1 MPTVPPATCGNGEAA
16 GGPGCGFSFDELD
29 APFKLSP
36 FLHEYVSMPT
46 PHGGGHRRGLAA
58 DGSGSS
64 SGGGSSSGS
73 GSGSSDDAHGS
84 YFARFRPSGDGKL
97 TADELWTPRCNL
109 LHDMTELK
117 DIDPHVMLVVFLPAL
132 LFESGERLP
141 PLLLFVL

>member
-1 MPTVPPATCGNGEAA
+1 MN
-16 GGPGCGFSFDELD
+16 GGPNCRYTFEELD
-29 APFKLSP
+29 EPFKLSP
-36 FLHEYVSMPT
+36 FLHEYISIHPT
-46 PHGGGHRRGLAA
+46 GASRHHRRTASSGN
-58 DGSGSS
+58 GSG
-64 SGGGSSSGS
+64 GS
-73 GSGSSDDAHGS
+73 GSGGSDSSNDH
-84 YFARFRPSGDGKL
+84 FQRFRPSGDGKL